1 MTSSRCWL
9 PFFFFFSF
17 PFQQKNSQPSPKKIS
32 FVFATGGAG
41 FCISRALALKML
53 PIAGIGKFM
62 SIGDHIS
69 LPDDVTMG
77 YIIEHMLKVP
87 LTVIETFHSH
97 LEPMEFLRR
106 ETFKEQVTF
115 SYGHIKNDTNTL
127 QIDGFD
133 VKTDPTRF
141 LSLHCHLYPNL
152 QNGNLCSTLHTY
164 ARRK

>member
-1 MTSSRCWL
+1 MT
-9 PFFFFFSF
+9 
-17 PFQQKNSQPSPKKIS
+17 
-32 FVFATGGAG
+32 
-41 FCISRALALKML
+41 
-53 PIAGIGKFM
+53 
-62 SIGDHIS
+62 IGDHIS

-127 QIDGFD
+127 QIDGLD

-141 LSLHCHLYPNL
+141 LSLHCHLHPNL
-152 QNGNLCSTLHTY
+152 QTGNLCSTLRAN
-164 ARRK
+164 ARKK